1 MIRALI
7 FLLVA
12 ALALPVLAQETRGDA
27 VARVNQLK
35 AAVAPGKQIFMAR
48 QLQLSNEEDATF
60 WPVYDT
66 HQAGLADLAERRSR
80 LLARHAE
87 RLAAGQVDDG
97 DIEDLAEEMLA
108 LEADEADLL
117 ESTFARLGRAGMP
130 VEKAVRYIQLE
141 KDLRALRHFER
152 GDDADV
158 ARARRFARGLHVPFR
173 SRASSASRWAM
184 WAAAARLRRTSSR

>member
-1 MIRALI
+1 MTRSLI

-12 ALALPVLAQETRGDA
+12 ALALPVLAQNAGGDA
-27 VARVNQLK
+27 EARVRQLK
-35 AAVAPGKQIFMAR
+35 AAVAPGKQIFIAR
-48 QLQLSNEEDATF
+48 QLQLSNEEDARF
-60 WPVYDT
+60 WPAYDT

-87 RLAAGQVDDG
+87 RLAAGEVDDG

-108 LEADEADLL
+108 LEADEADLI
-117 ESTFARLGRAGMP
+117 ESTFTRLGRAGMP

-152 GDDADV
+152 GDDADY
-158 ARARRFARGLHVPFR
+158 RFR
-173 SRASSASRWAM
+173 
-184 WAAAARLRRTSSR
+184 

>member
-7 FLLVA
+7 FLLA
-12 ALALPVLAQETRGDA
+12 ATLALPALAQETRGDA

-35 AAVAPGKQIFMAR
+35 AAVAPGKQIFIAR

-108 LEADEADLL
+108 LEADEAELI

-130 VEKAVRYIQLE
+130 VAKAARYVELE
-141 KDLRALRHFER
+141 NDLRALRHL
-152 GDDADV
+152 
-158 ARARRFARGLHVPFR
+158 GLEGAPAYV
-173 SRASSASRWAM
+173 SQ
-184 WAAAARLRRTSSR
+184 

>member
-1 MIRALI
+1 MTRPLI
-7 FLLVA
+7 FLLLA
-12 ALALPVLAQETRGDA
+12 TLALPVVAQNAGGDA

-60 WPVYDT
+60 WPVYDD

-152 GDDADV
+152 GNDADY
-158 ARARRFARGLHVPFR
+158 RFN
-173 SRASSASRWAM
+173 
-184 WAAAARLRRTSSR
+184 

>member
-1 MIRALI
+1 MTRSLI

-12 ALALPVLAQETRGDA
+12 ALALPVLAQNAGSGDA
-27 VARVNQLK
+27 AARVNAIK

-48 QLQLSNEEDATF
+48 QLQLSNEEDAAF
-60 WPVYDT
+60 WPVYDA

-117 ESTFARLGRAGMP
+117 ESSFARLGRAGLP
-130 VEKAVRYIQLE
+130 VEKAVRYVQLE

-152 GDDADV
+152 GDDADY
-158 ARARRFARGLHVPFR
+158 RFK
-173 SRASSASRWAM
+173 
-184 WAAAARLRRTSSR
+184 

>member
-7 FLLVA
+7 FLLA
-12 ALALPVLAQETRGDA
+12 ATLALPVLAQEARGDA

-117 ESTFARLGRAGMP
+117 ESAFARLGRAGLP

-152 GDDADV
+152 GDDADY
-158 ARARRFARGLHVPFR
+158 RFN
-173 SRASSASRWAM
+173 
-184 WAAAARLRRTSSR
+184 

>member
-87 RLAAGQVDDG
+87 RLAAG
-97 DIEDLAEEMLA
+97 
-108 LEADEADLL
+108 
-117 ESTFARLGRAGMP
+117 
-130 VEKAVRYIQLE
+130 K
-141 KDLRALRHFER
+141 
-152 GDDADV
+152 
-158 ARARRFARGLHVPFR
+158 
-173 SRASSASRWAM
+173 
-184 WAAAARLRRTSSR
+184 AAAAHTVGIVAMQDVREPV